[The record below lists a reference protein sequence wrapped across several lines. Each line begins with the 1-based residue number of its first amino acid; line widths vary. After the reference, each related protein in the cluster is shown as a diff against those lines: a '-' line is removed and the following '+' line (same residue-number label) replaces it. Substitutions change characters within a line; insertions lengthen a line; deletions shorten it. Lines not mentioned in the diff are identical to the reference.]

1 MTPRA
6 SRESELLQ
14 RKTASML
21 AKPAKRSAQASMLL
35 TMLAALL
42 SLGALF
48 LLTASTQAGAASA
61 SGAAKPTVV
70 LVHGAWADAS
80 GWSEV
85 TRRLQKEG
93 YRVLAPAIPLRS
105 LDGDVAY
112 LQSILAQEKGPF
124 VVVGHSYGGAVIT
137 NAAAGNPDVNALV
150 YVNGFVPDTGE
161 DILHLAG
168 EGSLVPSSIEFKGY
182 PPFGPADVDIYIK
195 PENFRETLAGDLPK
209 KVAAVLAVTQR
220 PLSLAAATGPTTATA
235 WKTIRSWYLLGT
247 EDRTITPAAQR
258 FMAERAGATI
268 EEVKASHLS
277 LVSRP
282 GEVTKLIEQ
291 AAAATSRG

>member
-1 MTPRA
+1 MLTRA
-6 SRESELLQ
+6 
-14 RKTASML
+14 
-21 AKPAKRSAQASMLL
+21 AKRSARTAIWL
-35 TMLAALL
+35 TALAALVGLAALL
-42 SLGALF
+42 
-48 LLTASTQAGAASA
+48 LLTPSTQAGSASR

-85 TRRLQKEG
+85 IKRLQKDG

-105 LDGDVAY
+105 LEGDVGY
-112 LQSILAQEKGPF
+112 LRSILAQEEGPF
-124 VVVGHSYGGAVIT
+124 VLVGHSYGGAVIT

-150 YVNGFVPDTGE
+150 YVDGFVPDTGE

-168 EGSLVPSSIEFKGY
+168 EDSLVPSSIEFKGF
-182 PPFGPADVDIYIK
+182 PPFGPTDVDIYIK
-195 PENFRETLAGDLPK
+195 QDSFRETLAGDLSK
-209 KVAAVLAVTQR
+209 KDAAVLAATQR
-220 PLSLAAATGPTTATA
+220 PLSLAAASGPTTATA
-235 WKTIRSWYLLGT
+235 WKTIPSWYLLGT

-277 LVSRP
+277 LISRS
-282 GEVTKLIEQ
+282 GKVAGLIEE
-291 AAAATSRG
+291 AAAASGHG